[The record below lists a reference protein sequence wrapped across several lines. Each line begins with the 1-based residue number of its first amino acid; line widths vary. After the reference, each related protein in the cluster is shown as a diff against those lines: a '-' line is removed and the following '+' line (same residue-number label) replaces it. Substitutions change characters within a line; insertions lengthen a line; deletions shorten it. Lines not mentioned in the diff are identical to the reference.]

1 MVKCPNCGSTAQIKL
16 TYTRWIE
23 NGWEVERVCTYVCGC
38 GNLITTSTM
47 FVSDGT
53 EIVLKGSE

>member
-1 MVKCPNCGSTAQIKL
+1 MIKCPHCGSTAQPKL

-23 NGWEVERVCTYVCGC
+23 NGWEVERVCTYKCGC
-38 GNLITTSTM
+38 GNLITTSAM

-53 EIVLKGSE
+53 EIVLKRE